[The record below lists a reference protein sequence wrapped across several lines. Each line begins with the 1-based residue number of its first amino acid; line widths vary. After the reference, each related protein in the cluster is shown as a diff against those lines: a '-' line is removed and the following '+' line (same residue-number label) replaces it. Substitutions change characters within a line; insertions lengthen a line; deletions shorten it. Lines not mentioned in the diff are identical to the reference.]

1 MADQNAVRSTTAP
14 TKRLASGAALF
25 GLAVMQLAN
34 LRMGLDG
41 RPAIISLFLIGF
53 AALTVLTLPWLLR
66 PRLRTPW
73 GNAVLSSILLL
84 LSWALWSAWRTPLPR
99 MFTPPVQV
107 GRIHLV
113 VPVVTA
119 MVTTTAAWG
128 LAAAV
133 GARLRTEVLWRC
145 SMLLAASTLI
155 AGPRTMLSTH
165 TLRLGTGMGGA
176 AIYHV
181 VLLLAGAVLLAAF
194 LRGDRS
200 RWSLA
205 GAVICLL
212 GVVLTGSRAGLLTLL
227 VFLGALGGVL
237 VLRGRSRIVLTILV
251 GLAVLLVTAMWL
263 VPPLRRLMEPRE
275 QFRMANYETALRTW
289 QESSHNLWLGVGSGR
304 MWPWYYFESGAA
316 PVPWRGVIQTG
327 FGRSLTNPHSLY
339 LGVLAELGLV
349 GAALLAVLVA
359 GVLWHVVLAWR
370 TISKVGWG
378 ASGAGLG
385 EALSTLV
392 VPLALASSLVA
403 FGLDHYLLK
412 NFAVS
417 FWWWFVLASTWGLR
431 SAAPDSSRRS
441 MEVAQ

>member
-1 MADQNAVRSTTAP
+1 ME
-14 TKRLASGAALF
+14 RLASGAALL
-25 GLAVMQLAN
+25 GLAVMQLVN
-34 LRMGLDG
+34 LRVGMDG
-41 RPAIISLFLIGF
+41 RPATVSLFLIGF
-53 AALTVLTLPWLLR
+53 TMVTLFTLPWLLR
-66 PRLRTPW
+66 PGLRTSW
-73 GNAVLSSILLL
+73 GDAVLGSILLL
-84 LSWALWSAWRTPLPR
+84 LCWSLWSACRTPLPR

-119 MVTTTAAWG
+119 LVTTTAAWG

-133 GARLRTEVLWRC
+133 GARRRTEVLWRC

-181 VLLLAGAVLLAAF
+181 VLLLAGAVLLAAV
-194 LRGDRS
+194 LRGDRR

-205 GAVICLL
+205 GALICLL
-212 GVVLTGSRAGLLTLL
+212 GVVFTGSRAGLLTLL
-227 VFLGALGGVL
+227 VFLGALAGVL
-237 VLRGRSRIVLTILV
+237 VLRGRSRIVLTMLV

-263 VPPLRRLMEPRE
+263 VPPLRRLLEPHE
-275 QFRMANYETALRTW
+275 QFRMANYQTALRTW

-304 MWPWYYFESGAA
+304 MWPWYFFESGAA

-339 LGVLAELGLV
+339 LGVLAELGIV
-349 GAALLAVLVA
+349 GAALLAVLVV
-359 GVLWHVVLAWR
+359 GVLWHGVKAWR
-370 TISKVGWG
+370 TLARVGRE
-378 ASGAGLG
+378 ASGSELG
-385 EALSTLV
+385 EALSALV
-392 VPLALASSLVA
+392 VPLALASTLVA
-403 FGLDHYLLK
+403 FALDHYLLK

-431 SAAPDSSRRS
+431 STAPDPSRRS
-441 MEVAQ
+441 PEVAQ